1 MNLETKGYYST
12 HEKALNRVRAL
23 AGEEWSRLVKDY
35 YEDRWWNEK
44 IWMCIERF
52 TLDEDIN

>member
-1 MNLETKGYYST
+1 
-12 HEKALNRVRAL
+12 VRAL